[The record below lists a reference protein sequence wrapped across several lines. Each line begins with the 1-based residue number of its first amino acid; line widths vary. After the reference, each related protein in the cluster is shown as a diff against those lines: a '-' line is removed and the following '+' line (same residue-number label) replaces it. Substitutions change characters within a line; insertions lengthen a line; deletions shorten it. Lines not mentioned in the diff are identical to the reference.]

1 MDLLQRKMEE
11 LQRHYMQEK
20 ETLRVDLVHTLLNT
34 RKMEQ
39 EAIREGELDLQGVS
53 PAMLQL
59 QQQQQLIQ
67 QQINAQRRTEEL
79 QVCCSWPIL
88 SRDPPPLLQAVPPQ
102 LQGLVR
108 ESSSSLSSPSPAGQL
123 LQPVPSR

>member
-88 SRDPPPLLQAVPPQ
+88 SRDPPCCRPC
-102 LQGLVR
+102 R
-108 ESSSSLSSPSPAGQL
+108 PSCRA
-123 LQPVPSR
+123 S